1 MILETL
7 AKWLSG
13 GAAEQVGEY
22 FREKQKLKQ
31 ELKLAKLEGKI
42 TRQRA
47 KDEAKAA
54 AASHL
59 QAWEVAQIKNSG
71 WKDEVVLALVAYPYV
86 GAFIP
91 GVQDYVLK
99 GYEYLEKMPLW
110 AIGLT
115 VLIFLAVFGIRHRNA
130 DRLQAPGIS
139 DEDVVRKRDAAES

>member
-1 MILETL
+1 MIMETL
-7 AKWLSG
+7 AKWITG

-31 ELKLAKLEGKI
+31 QLKLTKLEGKI
-42 TRQRA
+42 KRQKA
-47 KDEAKAA
+47 KDEARAA
-54 AASHL
+54 AASHR

-91 GVQDYVLK
+91 GVQDYVLQ
-99 GYEYLEKMPLW
+99 GYEFLEKMPLW

-115 VLIFLAVFGIRHRNA
+115 VLIFLAVFGIRHANA
-130 DRLQAPGIS
+130 SRLQAPGIS
-139 DEDVVRKRDAAES
+139 DDDVRKRDAAES